1 MKKFFTFLAAM
12 TAMIIISPVRGEDY
26 TIEPKADGAAAVKSR
41 AIPLRY
47 DNSATWGSVS
57 QQIYLA
63 SELVAEGAGIGDID
77 AITFY
82 YGATSSAV
90 SAQSRPIQIY
100 LMQVPSEGASK
111 VDSFAI
117 RAADAK
123 STFLYVSSTNK
134 TAGIKVYDG
143 ALATEAVS
151 TSETK
156 KVKINFDNS
165 FPWDGSSN
173 IVLTVFDMSSKENTV
188 SATGYSNLRFMI
200 SKTNHPRFLS
210 KKWMSTDTDDRS
222 SWITDIS
229 NNLTGRAGEY
239 WTASAS
245 ATIPVQ
251 SANRSYVNKVDFT
264 ITALATPST
273 PTGLAVSSK
282 STTSASLTWNDA
294 SSADSYALQ
303 SSSNGLDWSNLASGI
318 TGTAYNWTGLTANT
332 TYYVRVSASNSAGNS
347 EWSDAISFTT
357 EAVHSH
363 NDISFEK
370 WNATDELPTSGN
382 YYLSNN
388 VTFDLFDGNVTLT
401 GDLKLCLNGKTANLN
416 GARIIVPDNKTLTI
430 YDNEGGG
437 KITSF
442 FPSSDGA
449 MVSSGLIT
457 VENGGTLIISEGVI
471 DNTYIPDA
479 DGTSIAICGQVGS
492 VVRLSGAP
500 SISSNAIDF
509 FLGNSTA
516 ITIAGALSNAAPY
529 KVYKVLTGDFTSGW
543 STYMSSAN
551 PTEYFTSANASFGVC
566 LNGSE
571 ARMVKALSFDGAN
584 NNNTAITDN
593 NGQLVNVKLANRAF
607 TSASYNTICL
617 PFALT
622 DAQLQDIF
630 GSSYDLEAFV
640 SSSLEGEELELAF
653 TKVYSLTAGKPYL
666 IKPSADAVNPS
677 FTGVTISAT
686 SPAAETEDAYIWFYG
701 VYAPTELEAN
711 NKNLL
716 FLGANNTLYWP
727 SVTGNIKGFRA
738 YFNVRGAAQQCA
750 SRARIVQASDA
761 ATSTEAAKAHEAKS
775 SKFIQDGQIY
785 IEHNGVRYNTMGQ
798 KVQ

>member
-1 MKKFFTFLAAM
+1 VGDVT
-12 TAMIIISPVRGEDY
+12 S
-26 TIEPKADGAAAVKSR
+26 
-41 AIPLRY
+41 Y
-47 DNSATWGSVS
+47 DLSG
-57 QQIYLA
+57 L
-63 SELVAEGAGIGDID
+63 EEG
-77 AITFY
+77 
-82 YGATSSAV
+82 
-90 SAQSRPIQIY
+90 
-100 LMQVPSEGASK
+100 
-111 VDSFAI
+111 
-117 RAADAK
+117 
-123 STFLYVSSTNK
+123 
-134 TAGIKVYDG
+134 
-143 ALATEAVS
+143 
-151 TSETK
+151 
-156 KVKINFDNS
+156 
-165 FPWDGSSN
+165 
-173 IVLTVFDMSSKENTV
+173 
-188 SATGYSNLRFMI
+188 
-200 SKTNHPRFLS
+200 
-210 KKWMSTDTDDRS
+210 
-222 SWITDIS
+222 
-229 NNLTGRAGEY
+229 
-239 WTASAS
+239 
-245 ATIPVQ
+245 
-251 SANRSYVNKVDFT
+251 
-264 ITALATPST
+264 
-273 PTGLAVSSK
+273 
-282 STTSASLTWNDA
+282 
-294 SSADSYALQ
+294 
-303 SSSNGLDWSNLASGI
+303 
-318 TGTAYNWTGLTANT
+318 T
-332 TYYVRVSASNSAGNS
+332 TYYWQVRTIIGSASS
-347 EWSDAISFTT
+347 EWTDEVNFTT
-357 EAVHSH
+357 TADSH
-363 NDISFEK
+363 EHNGVSFSK
-370 WNATDELPTSGN
+370 WSSANSLPTSGS
-382 YYLSNN
+382 YYLNSD
-388 VTFDLFDGNVTLT
+388 VTFDLLASNVTLS

-416 GARIIVPDNKTLTI
+416 GARIIVPDDKTLTI

-449 MVSSGLIT
+449 MLSSGLIT
-457 VENGGTLIISEGVI
+457 VENGGTLIISEGAI

-543 STYMSSAN
+543 STYMSSAD

-593 NGQLVNVKLANRAF
+593 NGQLVNVKLANRTF

-630 GSSYDLEAFV
+630 GSGYDLEAFV

-785 IEHNGVRYNTMGQ
+785 FEHNGMRYNTMGQ

>member
-1 MKKFFTFLAAM
+1 MKKLSILSAVLL
-12 TAMIIISPVRGEDY
+12 TASLLSPVRATDY
-26 TIEPKADGAAAVKSR
+26 TVEPTT
-41 AIPLRY
+41 AIASNTIPYFR
-47 DNSATWGSVS
+47 NSASVLGSVT
-57 QQIYLA
+57 QQIYLP
-63 SELVAEGAGIGDID
+63 SEFNPSGATAGNIT

-82 YGATSSAV
+82 YGAKTGGTYTAPATTRNV
-90 SAQSRPIQIY
+90 EIW
-100 LMQVPSEGASK
+100 LMETDVESYTLDYVYPNWKSK
-111 VDSFAI
+111 
-117 RAADAK
+117 
-123 STFLYVSSTNK
+123 FLCNGSNK
-134 TAGIKVYDG
+134 AGTKVYDG
-143 ALATEAVS
+143 DLSTNEVTTAQGIQTVTLTMDEA
-151 TSETK
+151 
-156 KVKINFDNS
+156 FA
-165 FPWDGSSN
+165 WDGTSN
-173 IVLTVFDMSSKENTV
+173 IVLTLYDKSPSTV
-188 SATGYSNLRFMI
+188 GSNAYNYLKFYITATD
-200 SKTNHPRFLS
+200 HARFLHWRWLNES
-210 KKWMSTDTDDRS
+210 TDDRS
-222 SWITDIS
+222 DWINNINRYGDTYGTGATDSIS
-229 NNLTGRAGEY
+229 YANKRNYVPKTTFTIETPVPAPTEPNASSITKNAATLG
-239 WTASAS
+239 WTAA
-245 ATIPVQ
+245 AG
-251 SANRSYVNKVDFT
+251 AESYEVRY
-264 ITALATPST
+264 
-273 PTGLAVSSK
+273 G
-282 STTSASLTWNDA
+282 TTSGSLGAATNVGDVT
-294 SSADSYALQ
+294 SYDL
-303 SSSNGLDWSNLASGI
+303 SGLEEG
-318 TGTAYNWTGLTANT
+318 T
-332 TYYVRVSASNSAGNS
+332 TYYWQVRTIIGSASS
-347 EWSDAISFTT
+347 EWTDEVNFTT
-357 EAVHSH
+357 TADSH
-363 NDISFEK
+363 EHNGVSFSK
-370 WNATDELPTSGN
+370 WSSANSLPTSGS
-382 YYLSNN
+382 YYLNSD
-388 VTFDLFDGNVTLT
+388 VTFDLLASNVTLS

-449 MVSSGLIT
+449 MLSSGLIT
-457 VENGGTLIISEGVI
+457 VENGGTLIISEGAI
-471 DNTYIPDA
+471 ENTYIPDA

-543 STYMSSAN
+543 NTYMSSAD

-571 ARMVKALSFDGAN
+571 ARMVKALSLDGAN

-593 NGQLVNVKLANRAF
+593 NGQLVNVKLANRTF

-622 DAQLQDIF
+622 DAQMQDIF
-630 GSSYDLEAFV
+630 GSGYDLEAFV

-775 SKFIQDGQIY
+775 SKLIQDGQIY

>member
-1 MKKFFTFLAAM
+1 MKKLSILSAVLL
-12 TAMIIISPVRGEDY
+12 TASLLSPVRATDY
-26 TIEPKADGAAAVKSR
+26 TVEPTTAIKSTTLPVF
-41 AIPLRY
+41 I
-47 DNSATWGSVS
+47 NSASLIGSLT
-57 QQIYLA
+57 QQIILA
-63 SELVAEGAGIGDID
+63 EELEGASAGNIT
-77 AITFY
+77 AISFY
-82 YGATSSAV
+82 YGLRSGKSSVNAMTR
-90 SAQSRPIQIY
+90 SIQIW
-100 LMQVPSEGASK
+100 LLEVPSSGVSK

-117 RAADAK
+117 ALHG
-123 STFLYVSSTNK
+123 TEYVSKFLCNGSGK
-134 TAGIKVYDG
+134 AGTKVYEGD
-143 ALATEAVS
+143 LATSAIS
-151 TSETK
+151 SDYSAK
-156 KVKINFDNS
+156 KVTLQLSSPFE
-165 FPWDGSSN
+165 WDGSSN
-173 IVLTVFDMSSKENTV
+173 LVMTVIDMSSTTV
-188 SATGYSNLRFMI
+188 GDDAKTNLQFYISATD
-200 SKTNHPRFLS
+200 HPRFAHKTWLYGG
-210 KKWMSTDTDDRS
+210 TDDRA
-222 SWITDIS
+222 TLIS
-229 NNLTGRAGEY
+229 NLTDQYCIPYSTNTLAKQISGRRYVPKTTFTIETPVPAPTEPNASSITKNAATLG
-239 WTASAS
+239 WTAA
-245 ATIPVQ
+245 AG
-251 SANRSYVNKVDFT
+251 AESYEVRY
-264 ITALATPST
+264 
-273 PTGLAVSSK
+273 G
-282 STTSASLTWNDA
+282 TTSGSLGAATNVGDVT
-294 SSADSYALQ
+294 SYDL
-303 SSSNGLDWSNLASGI
+303 SGLEEG
-318 TGTAYNWTGLTANT
+318 T
-332 TYYVRVSASNSAGNS
+332 TYYWQVRTIIGSASS
-347 EWSDAISFTT
+347 EWTDEENFTT
-357 EAVHSH
+357 TADSH
-363 NDISFEK
+363 EHNGVSFSK
-370 WNATDELPTSGN
+370 WSSANSLPTSGS
-382 YYLSNN
+382 YYLNSD
-388 VTFDLFDGNVTLT
+388 VTFDLLASNVTLS

-449 MVSSGLIT
+449 MLSSGLIT
-457 VENGGTLIISEGVI
+457 VENGGTLIISEGAI

-509 FLGNSTA
+509 FIGNSTA

-543 STYMSSAN
+543 STYMSGAD

-593 NGQLVNVKLANRAF
+593 NGQLVNVKLANRTF

-630 GSSYDLEAFV
+630 GSGYDLEAFV

-775 SKFIQDGQIY
+775 SKLIQDGQIY